1 MRGKPVYKRCPSTTR
16 ALSVSQSRA
25 SDPRRGKREKF
36 SLDMLITLAI
46 RADRHVDLH
55 LAA

>member
-1 MRGKPVYKRCPSTTR
+1 MHLHHPV

-25 SDPRRGKREKF
+25 SDPRRGKCEKL
-36 SLDMLITLAI
+36 SLDMLITLDI
-46 RADRHVDLH
+46 RAGRHVDLH